1 MATENWLTAGEW
13 LKANTS
19 TGMIIHTDIRK
30 SPAEGTPWNT
40 LRSHVGIRYSVTPSR
55 IRISG
60 YTSHWVTISMI
71 RWPVNITSMSS
82 ATRMPESS
90 QRGGDAMPSW
100 LTMRLSTVLVMLT
113 P

>member
-30 SPAEGTPWNT
+30 SPADGTPWNT

-60 YTSHWVTISMI
+60 YTSHWVTISM
-71 RWPVNITSMSS
+71 
-82 ATRMPESS
+82 
-90 QRGGDAMPSW
+90 
-100 LTMRLSTVLVMLT
+100 MR
-113 P
+113 